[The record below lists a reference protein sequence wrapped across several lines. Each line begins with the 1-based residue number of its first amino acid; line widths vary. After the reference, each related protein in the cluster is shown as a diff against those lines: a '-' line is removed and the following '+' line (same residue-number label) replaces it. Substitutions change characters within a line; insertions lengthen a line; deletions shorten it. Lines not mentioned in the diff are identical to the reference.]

1 VVAIFNHF
9 NEMNGDWMFYTKDH
23 KTIDMFDHFAFLEAK
38 RRTLLDSTWAGLF
51 RDEILPVLPIEL
63 VSSMYHDFMGRPTK
77 ELYAMLGLMII
88 QQMEDLSDEEAAR
101 QFAFNIQWHYALN
114 ITGNSDKACYICPKT
129 IWTMRDQLLQPMLDK
144 RGKPLPKNGYDVIFE
159 TVADKLAKVFKVDV
173 TKQRLDSTHIF
184 SNMRHL
190 GRIGLF
196 AATIEKFLVNL
207 KRHHKELFVS
217 VGDEIINR
225 YLPQKGA
232 EVFSLVKPTE
242 AAKTLEI
249 VAADLFSITERFTD
263 NKAVVSMAT
272 YQLLLRVLKEQCV
285 VIEDAETKAK
295 KVEVKKNKDVSSDS
309 LQNPSDPDASY
320 DAHKGKGYQVQIME
334 TYSTDEENKDLILIT
349 HAKVEQ
355 AHESDAH
362 ALLPAIAD
370 TKERNLAP
378 ELILADTLYGGDD
391 NVETAKV
398 QGVEVVAPV
407 MGRSS
412 KKELNL
418 SDFTLSDTGEVTA
431 CPQGNTPDEI
441 KLVNDKQRA
450 FFDREACAGCPL
462 NEKCPVKMTKK
473 KSWLEYDEKAHRLA
487 KRRAYEKTDEFMN
500 IYRHRAGI
508 EGTNSFAKRRTGLE
522 RLRVRGKTAVS
533 FAVTMKLSG
542 INILRASA
550 FRNRQKRAKRRE
562 TAAKSALNQ
571 IIYGLVELASVVKER
586 LCLNYS
592 TNLIILE
599 YSYC

>member
-1 VVAIFNHF
+1 
-9 NEMNGDWMFYTKDH
+9 MFYTKDH
-23 KTIDMFDHFAFLEAK
+23 KTIDMFDHFAFLESK
-38 RRTLLDSTWAGLF
+38 RRTLLDSTWAGIF
-51 RDEILPVLPIEL
+51 RDEILPELPVEL
-63 VSSMYHDFMGRPTK
+63 LNSTYHDFMGRPTK

-129 IWTMRDQLLQPMLDK
+129 IWTMRDLLSQPLSDK
-144 RGKPLPKNGYDVIFE
+144 NGKPLPKSGYDVIFE
-159 TVADKLAKVFKVDV
+159 TVTDKLAKVFTVDV

-217 VGDEIINR
+217 LGEEIINR
-225 YLPQKGA
+225 YLPQKGT

-242 AAKTLEI
+242 SAKTLEI

-272 YQLLLRVLKEQCV
+272 YQLMLRVLKEQCV
-285 VIEDAETKAK
+285 VTEDAETKAK
-295 KVEVKKNKDVSSDS
+295 KVEVKKNKEVSSDS

-334 TYSTDEENKDLILIT
+334 TYSTDAENKELILIT
-349 HAKVEQ
+349 HTKVEQ

-362 ALLPAIAD
+362 ALLPAIAA

-378 ELILADTLYGGDD
+378 ELILADTLYGGDN
-391 NVETAKV
+391 NVETAKA
-398 QGVEVVAPV
+398 QGVEVIAPV

-412 KKELNL
+412 KKELSVSDFVL
-418 SDFTLSDTGEVTA
+418 SDAGEIIA
-431 CPQGNTPDEI
+431 CPQGNTSNEI
-441 KLVNDKQRA
+441 TTVNDKQRA
-450 FFDREACAGCPL
+450 FFDRAACAGCPL
-462 NEKCPVKMTKK
+462 NEKCPVKMTKN
-473 KSWLEYDEKAHRLA
+473 KSWLEYDEKTLRLA
-487 KRRAYEKTDEFMN
+487 KRRAHEKTEEFMN
-500 IYRHRAGI
+500 SYRHRAGI

-522 RLRVRGKTAVS
+522 ELRVRGKTPVS
-533 FAVTMKLSG
+533 FAVTIKLTG

-550 FRNRQKRAKRRE
+550 FKNRQKREKRRE
-562 TAAKSALNQ
+562 TEAKSAFNEHICSLVAQ
-571 IIYGLVELASVVKER
+571 IRVVKER
-586 LCLNYS
+586 LCLDYS
-592 TNLIILE
+592 KYSHTLE
-599 YSYC
+599 LSYY

>member
-1 VVAIFNHF
+1 
-9 NEMNGDWMFYTKDH
+9 MNGDNMFYTKDH
-23 KTIDMFDHFAFLEAK
+23 KTIDMFDNFAFLEGK
-38 RRTLLDSTWAGLF
+38 RRTLLDTTWASVF
-51 RDEILPVLPIEL
+51 RDEILPVLPVEL
-63 VSSMYHDFMGRPTK
+63 LSTTYHDFMGRPTK
-77 ELYAMLGLMII
+77 ELYSMLGVMII

-101 QFAFNIQWHYALN
+101 QFAFNIQWHFALN

-129 IWTMRDQLLQPMLDK
+129 IWTMRDQLSQPVLDK
-144 RGKPLPKNGYDVIFE
+144 IGKPLPKNGYDVIFE
-159 TVADKLAKVFKVDV
+159 TVADKLAKVYKVDV

-217 VGDEIINR
+217 LGEEIINR
-225 YLPQKGA
+225 YLPQKGT

-242 AAKTLEI
+242 SAKTLEI

-263 NKAVVSMAT
+263 NKAVVSMVT
-272 YQLLLRVLKEQCV
+272 YQLMLRVLKEQCV
-285 VIEDAETKAK
+285 VTEDVATKAK
-295 KVEVKKNKDVSSDS
+295 KVEVKKNKEVPSDS

-334 TYSTDEENKDLILIT
+334 TYSTGEENKDLILIT

-370 TKERNLAP
+370 TKERSLAP
-378 ELILADTLYGGDD
+378 KLILADTLYGGDD

-398 QGVEVVAPV
+398 EGVEVIAPV

-412 KKELNL
+412 KKELSL
-418 SDFTLSDTGEVTA
+418 SDFTLSEVDKVVA
-431 CPQGNTPDEI
+431 CPQGNVPKEI
-441 KLVNDKQRA
+441 KSVNDKQRA
-450 FFDREACAGCPL
+450 FFDREVCTGCLL

-473 KSWLEYDEKAHRLA
+473 KSWLEYDEKALRLA

-500 IYRHRAGI
+500 NYRHRAGI
-508 EGTNSFAKRRTGLE
+508 EGTNSFAKRKTGLE
-522 RLRVRGKTAVS
+522 ELRVRGKTAVS
-533 FAVTMKLSG
+533 FAVMMKLTG

-550 FRNRQKRAKRRE
+550 FRNRQERAKRKE
-562 TAAKSALNQ
+562 AEVKSSLNELIYALV
-571 IIYGLVELASVVKER
+571 GLIRVVKER
-586 LCLNYS
+586 L
-592 TNLIILE
+592 NLDCSKYFKIWE
-599 YSYC
+599 YSCS

>member
-1 VVAIFNHF
+1 
-9 NEMNGDWMFYTKDH
+9 MFFAKDH
-23 KTIDMFDHFAFLEAK
+23 KTIDMFDHFAFLGSK
-38 RRTLLDSTWAGLF
+38 RRILLDSTWACIF
-51 RDEILPVLPIEL
+51 RDEILSELPVEL
-63 VSSMYHDFMGRPTK
+63 LSSTYNSFIGRPTK

-114 ITGNSDKACYICPKT
+114 ITSESDNACYICQKT
-129 IWTMRDQLLQPMLDK
+129 IWTMRNQLSQPLLDK
-144 RGKPLPKNGYDVIFE
+144 KGEPLQKNGYDLIFE
-159 TVADKLAKVFKVDV
+159 TVADKLAKVFTVDV

-217 VGDEIINR
+217 LGDEIINR

-242 AAKTLEI
+242 SAKTLEI

-263 NKAVVSMAT
+263 NKDVVSMAT
-272 YQLLLRVLKEQCV
+272 YQLMLRVLKEQCV
-285 VIEDAETKAK
+285 VTEDIESKVK
-295 KVEVKKNKDVSSDS
+295 KVEVKKNKEVPSDS

-334 TYSTDEENKDLILIT
+334 SYSTDEENKGLILIT
-349 HAKVEQ
+349 HANVEQ

-391 NVETAKV
+391 NVETAKI
-398 QGVEVVAPV
+398 QGVEVIAPV

-412 KKELNL
+412 KKELSV
-418 SDFTLSDTGEVTA
+418 SDFVVSDTGEVVA
-431 CPQGNTPDEI
+431 CPEGNASNEI
-441 KLVNDKQRA
+441 KTVNEKQRA
-450 FFDREACAGCPL
+450 FFDRETCAGCPL
-462 NEKCPVKMTKK
+462 NGKCPVKMTKK
-473 KSWLEYDEKAHRLA
+473 KSWLEYDEKLIRLA
-487 KRRAYEKTDEFMN
+487 KRRAIEKTDEFMN
-500 IYRHRAGI
+500 AYRHRAGI

-522 RLRVRGKTAVS
+522 KLRVRGKTAVS
-533 FAVTMKLSG
+533 FAVMMKLTG

-550 FRNRQKRAKRRE
+550 FKNRQKRANRRE
-562 TAAKSALNQ
+562 IDANSALNEL
-571 IIYGLVELASVVKER
+571 IYGFYDQIRVVKER
-586 LCLNYS
+586 IRLIYS
-592 TNLIILE
+592 E
-599 YSYC
+599 YLKKFAFSYY

>member
-1 VVAIFNHF
+1 
-9 NEMNGDWMFYTKDH
+9 MNGDQMFYTKDH
-23 KTIDMFDHFAFLEAK
+23 KTIDMFDHFAFLESK
-38 RRTLLDSTWAGLF
+38 RRTLLDTTWAGIF
-51 RDEILPVLPIEL
+51 RDEILTELPVEL
-63 VSSMYHDFMGRPTK
+63 LSTTYHDFMGRPTK
-77 ELYAMLGLMII
+77 ELYSMLGLMII

-129 IWTMRDQLLQPMLDK
+129 IWTMRDQLSQPMLDK
-144 RGKPLPKNGYDVIFE
+144 NGKPLPKNGYDVIFE
-159 TVADKLAKVFKVDV
+159 TVADKLAKVFAVDV

-207 KRHHKELFVS
+207 KRQHKELFVS
-217 VGDEIINR
+217 LGDEIINR
-225 YLPQKGA
+225 YLPQKGT

-242 AAKTLEI
+242 ATKTLEI

-285 VIEDAETKAK
+285 VIEDTETKAK

-309 LQNPSDPDASY
+309 LQNPTDPDASY
-320 DAHKGKGYQVQIME
+320 DAHKGKGYQIQIME
-334 TYSTDEENKDLILIT
+334 TYSTDAENKDLILIT

-412 KKELNL
+412 KKELSL
-418 SDFTLSDTGEVTA
+418 SDFILSEEGKVVA
-431 CPQGNTPDEI
+431 CPHGNTPDEI
-441 KLVNDKQRA
+441 KPVNDKQRA
-450 FFDREACAGCPL
+450 FFDREGCAGCPL

-473 KSWLEYDEKAHRLA
+473 KSYLDYDEKLVRLA

-500 IYRHRAGI
+500 MYRHRAGI

-522 RLRVRGKTAVS
+522 ELRVRGKTAVS
-533 FAVTMKLSG
+533 FAVMMKLTG
-542 INILRASA
+542 INILRSSA
-550 FRNRQKRAKRRE
+550 FKNRQERANRIE
-562 TAAKSALNQ
+562 TEVKSVLKQLIYDLADQ
-571 IIYGLVELASVVKER
+571 IRVFKER

-592 TNLIILE
+592 NCFKICE
-599 YSYC
+599 YPN

>member
-1 VVAIFNHF
+1 
-9 NEMNGDWMFYTKDH
+9 MFYTKDH
-23 KTIDMFDHFAFLEAK
+23 KTIDMFDNFAFLESK
-38 RRTLLDSTWAGLF
+38 RRTLLDSTWAGIF
-51 RDEILPVLPIEL
+51 RDEILTELPVEL
-63 VSSMYHDFMGRPTK
+63 LSSTYHDFMGRPTK

-129 IWTMRDQLLQPMLDK
+129 IWTMRDQLSQPVLDK
-144 RGKPLPKNGYDVIFE
+144 SGKPLPKNGYDVVFE
-159 TVADKLAKVFKVDV
+159 TVADKLAKVFTVDV

-217 VGDEIINR
+217 LGEEIINR
-225 YLPQKGA
+225 YLPQKGV

-242 AAKTLEI
+242 SAKTLEI
-249 VAADLFSITERFTD
+249 VAADLFSITERFTG

-272 YQLLLRVLKEQCV
+272 YQLMLRVLKEQCV
-285 VIEDAETKAK
+285 VTEDAETKAK
-295 KVEVKKNKDVSSDS
+295 KVEVKKNKEVLSDS

-334 TYSTDEENKDLILIT
+334 TYSTDEENKELILIT

-362 ALLPAIAD
+362 ALLPAIAA

-398 QGVEVVAPV
+398 QGVEVIAPV

-412 KKELNL
+412 KKELSL
-418 SDFTLSDTGEVTA
+418 SDFSVSETGEVVA

-441 KLVNDKQRA
+441 KPVNDKQRA
-450 FFDREACAGCPL
+450 FFDRDACAECPL
-462 NEKCPVKMTKK
+462 NEKCPVKM
-473 KSWLEYDEKAHRLA
+473 KS
-487 KRRAYEKTDEFMN
+487 
-500 IYRHRAGI
+500 
-508 EGTNSFAKRRTGLE
+508 
-522 RLRVRGKTAVS
+522 VP
-533 FAVTMKLSG
+533 
-542 INILRASA
+542 
-550 FRNRQKRAKRRE
+550 
-562 TAAKSALNQ
+562 
-571 IIYGLVELASVVKER
+571 
-586 LCLNYS
+586 
-592 TNLIILE
+592 
-599 YSYC
+599 